1 MLAHA
6 TLVEG
11 MRERERELSTLS
23 RKDKSG
29 NIPTTKGSDNKFGNI
44 KPRTKSVPV
53 VDSTILLQRS
63 VKATDKISVSICI
76 MHTFIIFRR
85 SIEILNYP
93 FLHFFAFVVAEH

>member
-1 MLAHA
+1 
-6 TLVEG
+6 

-29 NIPTTKGSDNKFGNI
+29 NIPTTKGNDNKFGNI
-44 KPRTKSVPV
+44 EPRTKSVPV

-76 MHTFIIFRR
+76 LLSSLGGVLKYSII
-85 SIEILNYP
+85 P
-93 FLHFFAFVVAEH
+93 FYIFLLLS